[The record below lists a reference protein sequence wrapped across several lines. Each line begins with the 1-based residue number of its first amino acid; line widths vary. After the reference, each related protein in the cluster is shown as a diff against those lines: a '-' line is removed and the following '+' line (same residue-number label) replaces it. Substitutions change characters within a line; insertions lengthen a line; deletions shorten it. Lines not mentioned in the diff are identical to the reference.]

1 MSIERPFGS
10 NTLPTFVYEPFSY
23 TISNPSPGTYTL
35 TLSNVSSGI
44 PPGYLVN
51 NDSNV
56 VFSTSSNGMGVGS
69 ESFTVVASSGG
80 SVVST
85 SSNIVTVGA
94 GRFLDASGGSSYVGS
109 NFTFYKNEPIPP
121 IPLVAPFAITVP
133 TSVPSLPPGLTFTS
147 NASNS
152 FSVTGTPLVTV
163 PQSNYL
169 LIGKAT
175 GSNLGKIVTSQFAL
189 SSSNERVIL
198 DLSGTPIVSSMEIG
212 TAISPRILT
221 ARFPPY
227 PSGGTLRYN
236 WPGLPDGLVVTNSAD
251 VVQPPTSFTPVD
263 ASSTLIISG
272 TPTLAAANAFRDANI
287 SNTTVTFTGTRTSPL
302 PQISNSQAI
311 TFGFAET
318 VLFDTTVV
326 PTLYTGVALDPS
338 ATSFRAQTYFGT
350 GSAIS
355 SIFSPDLRADLSLS
369 FVGGGRAYLTG
380 TPDSSTGTASYTVRA
395 INSNA
400 ISRDLSVPITVAAD
414 TVSFVSPPTPAVDI
428 CYNFVLSRP
437 SSLALSGY
445 YPSTIQFQATAA
457 SGKPVTFSASA
468 LSGTGLSLSNVSAN
482 VVQVVGI
489 PTTVTPLTTVTVTAS
504 AVGTPATASRTFKLA
519 VVNDVITISDV
530 SASSLAFVQ
539 NRAITP
545 IQLSATTLSER
556 PVISFTSTDVPAGLS
571 LSTTGLLTGTPTG
584 FTVTPPE
591 TFTVS
596 ASTGYASQ
604 TKTFT
609 FNTVQDNAII
619 VIPTTTNV
627 VTMPTFSDAEFEIL
641 TYSGSEGTLNN
652 IPLTPLSK
660 IGAGAVQPV
669 QAFDVSLTWSGS
681 MLVANFSSNAVL
693 APEYRFLINGTVGA
707 LSQYT
712 QVNMVVNNP
721 PTVQHTAIAA
731 SDLVLPIPGSIT
743 PPIPTVTGAISVATD
758 SPVSFP
764 GLQGTAPVASG
775 PKIWTPTYSF
785 SNIEGNG
792 YDLARNSNVMVAVLG
807 SNILRSTDYGNTWT
821 GIPSSNIQ
829 TLSYVYG
836 PLYSGNPYVDPGGGW
851 TRRRLTNPVF
861 GAIATDGGSNWWAIG
876 EGSVNIPTA
885 FPIPGPDA
893 WVPMAVVRTSTDN
906 GLTWVDVSATGYS
919 PGLWVPGATTTG
931 INAVWMQ
938 KAKLSY
944 NQGRLF
950 YTGIPS
956 AIIVGSNTGL
966 FTADVSTLSVW
977 TDASGVTVANSTGIA
992 FSNSTAL
999 AVISNASYQSSNN
1012 GATWTS
1018 NGYGGTDVIQKYG
1031 LWGMVGYGFTRDL
1044 NTWDTVFGFGGGD
1057 AVAENGVTWV
1067 FGGSSGWQG
1076 SLWLTPST
1084 PPYSNVPGFAS
1095 NFTATVDICAGVYLK
1110 RLYTDVLSN
1119 PTTTATMYIPYDA
1132 SGIAFTSPLQTQ
1144 YTNWQFVP
1152 IPTIDVV
1159 ASNPVPGSFM
1169 YYYAS
1174 GLPRG
1179 LQINLDASGIE
1190 SSITGTS
1197 SQYSD
1202 AFQRV
1207 VLYAALNPGG
1217 GGGGVA
1223 ALPITMRTILPTV
1236 QKQQTSAGS
1245 WTSLVRQYTVV
1256 NAAQNSLNGKTL
1268 PATEPPLGEFTRPEP
1283 PDVVSATGDPN
1294 CVKKC

>member
-198 DLSGTPIVSSMEIG
+198 DLEGAPIVSSMEIG

-311 TFGFAET
+311 TFGFGET

-338 ATSFRAQTYFGT
+338 TTSFRAQTYFGT

-355 SIFSPDLRADLSLS
+355 SIFSPDLRSDLSLN

-380 TPDSSTGTASYTVRA
+380 TPGASTGTASYTVRA

-437 SSLALSGY
+437 SSLVLSGY

-609 FNTVQDNAII
+609 FNTVKDNIII
-619 VIPTTTNV
+619 VLPTTTATV
-627 VTMPTFSDAEFEIL
+627 SPSFSGVEFDVL
-641 TYSGSEGTLNN
+641 TYSGAEG
-652 IPLTPLSK
+652 
-660 IGAGAVQPV
+660 
-669 QAFDVSLTWSGS
+669 SLTSNSVPFEIQPAQSTMATLTITPPDMLSG
-681 MLVANFSSNAVL
+681 NFTNVPVL
-693 APEYRFLINGTVGA
+693 APEYRFFVVGQAGSYTTV
-707 LSQYT
+707 T
-712 QVNMVVNNP
+712 QVN
-721 PTVQHTAIAA
+721 A
-731 SDLVLPIPGSIT
+731 
-743 PPIPTVTGAISVATD
+743 VATNAPTIQHSALVAD
-758 SPVSFP
+758 SIVYPQPGDVPAPLPVVSGRIVTSTDTPVTFP
-764 GLQGTAPVASG
+764 NATTTQLLATG
-775 PKIWTPTYSF
+775 PSNWTTRYTF
-785 SNIEGNG
+785 TDVEGPG
-792 YDLARNSNVMVAVLG
+792 FDLARNSNVFVAVLG
-807 SNILRSTDYGNTWT
+807 SNILRSVDYGSTWSQV
-821 GIPSSNIQ
+821 PSSNITTVANVFGLQ
-829 TLSYVYG
+829 YG
-836 PLYSGNPYVDPGGGW
+836 GVPFIFPPDARPRLRFANP
-851 TRRRLTNPVF
+851 TF

-876 EGSVNIPTA
+876 TGTMGAAAAAWTA
-885 FPIPGPDA
+885 
-893 WVPMAVVRTSTDN
+893 VSVVRRSTDN
-906 GLTWVDVSATGYS
+906 GLTWTDISLSASSIGPYILQS
-919 PGLWVPGATTTG
+919 
-931 INAVWMQ
+931 N
-938 KAKLSY
+938 KASY

-950 YTGIPS
+950 FTGRQVV
-956 AIIVGSNTGL
+956 VGLGVATESNA
-966 FTADVSTLSVW
+966 FYYADVSDLTTWTKPLTTLG
-977 TDASGVTVANSTGIA
+977 TDGAITGIA
-992 FSNSTAL
+992 FSNTTVFAVGDASNGTATF
-999 AVISNASYQSSNN
+999 VSSNN
-1012 GATWTS
+1012 GASWSSGTNPNPGPGSISTAYQNNDVFQKYGYWFLGGIRAGVGFLNSSSNLTDWEGRGGSVGGYSATTENGITWISGGSNTAFQATRWTS
-1018 NGYGGTDVIQKYG
+1018 NGG
-1031 LWGMVGYGFTRDL
+1031 LQTADTFS
-1044 NTWDTVFGFGGGD
+1044 NTL
-1057 AVAENGVTWV
+1057 AAAE
-1067 FGGSSGWQG
+1067 
-1076 SLWLTPST
+1076 
-1084 PPYSNVPGFAS
+1084 
-1095 NFTATVDICAGVYLK
+1095 LK
-1110 RLYTDVLSN
+1110 RLYSDVPVTPSN
-1119 PTTTATMYIPYDA
+1119 PTLTFSIPYDA